1 MVQVVCSFFPRR
13 KKITSVI
20 LCFDL
25 VLSAFLGWTFSE
37 YPYSHMLILEVS
49 MIEVVHHYF
58 GQIISWSRT
67 SFQSD
72 LFFHTE
78 HYISRGTLLAAEK
91 PSSIS
96 KLETVF
102 QKCWAQACDMSM
114 AAGMAK
120 QSTND
125 HVTKEWKLLDNW
137 SGTKILFIGTI
148 SQCVTRTEDPGA
160 S

>member
-1 MVQVVCSFFPRR
+1 
-13 KKITSVI
+13 
-20 LCFDL
+20 
-25 VLSAFLGWTFSE
+25 
-37 YPYSHMLILEVS
+37 MLILEVS
-49 MIEVVHHYF
+49 VIEVVHRYF

-67 SFQSD
+67 SFQND

-78 HYISRGTLLAAEK
+78 EHYISRGPLLAAEK
-91 PSSIS
+91 LSSIS

-125 HVTKEWKLLDNW
+125 QVTKEWKLLDNW

-148 SQCVTRTEDPGA
+148 SQCVTHTEDPGA